1 MDFMG
6 TRRHQYHRPQVGCE
20 GQCSLFGMCGAVG
33 SIPTSM
39 SMNLTHDIT
48 VQFAGGLLAWQ
59 AQEGAVREH
68 YEVLDQAVGIFSIF

>member
-1 MDFMG
+1 M
-6 TRRHQYHRPQVGCE
+6 R
-20 GQCSLFGMCGAVG
+20 GAVG